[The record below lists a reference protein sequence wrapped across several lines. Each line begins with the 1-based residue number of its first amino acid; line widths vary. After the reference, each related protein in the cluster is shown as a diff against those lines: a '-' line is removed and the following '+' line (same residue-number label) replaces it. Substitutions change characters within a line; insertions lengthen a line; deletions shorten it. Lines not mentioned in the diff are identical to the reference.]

1 MAKSDT
7 VYKQTFNGAL
17 SIVAELGRGAAVPSE
32 SALSQRLSVSRT
44 TVRKALQEL
53 ARRGLISHGRD
64 RVVTGQPRRA
74 DPFPGAETLAISEQV
89 ERRFMEWMLRG
100 DLKPGATINVLELAR
115 RFGVSTTALRDFLNS
130 FARFGLIEKR
140 PNTSWIFKGITYEF
154 AVELFEVRRMFELS
168 SARAFVVLPP
178 DHPAWTELSALREE
192 HVRLAAELDERYHDF
207 SALDARF
214 HRLINE
220 ASENRFIRDFYEIMA
235 FIFHYHYQWNKTLE
249 KDRNAVAIGEHLAYI
264 DALESRDWQRVEA
277 VADAHLVTARMTLL
291 GSLSY

>member
-7 VYKQTFNGAL
+7 VYKHTFNGAL

-53 ARRGLISHGRD
+53 ARRGLISPGRD
-64 RVVTGQPRRA
+64 RVVTGQPKRA
-74 DPFPGAETLAISEQV
+74 DHFPGAETLAISEQV

-115 RFGVSTTALRDFLNS
+115 RFGVSTTVLRDFLNS

-140 PNTSWIFKGITYEF
+140 PNTSWIFKGITHDF

-168 SARAFVVLPP
+168 SARAFVALPP
-178 DHPAWTELSALREE
+178 EHPAWRELSALREE
-192 HVRLAAELDERYHDF
+192 HLRLAAELPSRYHDF

-214 HRLINE
+214 HRLIND
-220 ASENRFIRDFYEIMA
+220 ASENRFIRDFYDIMA
-235 FIFHYHYQWNKTLE
+235 FIFHYHYQWNKALE
-249 KDRNAVAIGEHLAYI
+249 KDRNAFAIGEHLAYI

-277 VADAHLVTARMTLL
+277 AADAHLVTARVTLL
-291 GSLSY
+291 ESLSY